1 LARRQSA
8 NENSLAWEMTVNEQD
23 ILDLADRFIT
33 GVQAGDQEGVRACY
47 APDAVIWHN
56 FDGVEQTVDQNMR
69 SLRWFARTLPDRRY
83 RILRRE
89 AIKDG
94 FMQQHVLE
102 ATLPDGTAWAMPA
115 CVVVTVK
122 DGLIAR
128 LDEYLDSAHAAV
140 LQTIG
145 R

>member
-8 NENSLAWEMTVNEQD
+8 GKDREMAVSEQD
-23 ILDLADRFIT
+23 LLELADRFIT
-33 GVQAGDQEGVRACY
+33 AVQAGDQESVLACY

-56 FDGVEQTVDQNMR
+56 FDGVEQTVDQSLR

-102 ATLPDGTAWAMPA
+102 AVLPDGTAWAMPA
-115 CVVVTVK
+115 CVVATVK
-122 DGLIAR
+122 NGLIVR

>member
-1 LARRQSA
+1 
-8 NENSLAWEMTVNEQD
+8 MTMSDED
-23 ILDLADRFIT
+23 ILELADRFLT
-33 GVQAGDQEGVRACY
+33 GVQAGDQEAVHACY

-56 FDGVEQTVDQNMR
+56 FDGIEQTVDQNMR
-69 SLRWFARTLPDRRY
+69 SLRWFVRTLPDRRY
-83 RILRRE
+83 RVLRRE

-94 FMQQHVLE
+94 FVQQHVLE

-122 DGLIAR
+122 DGLIVR

>member
-1 LARRQSA
+1 MSD
-8 NENSLAWEMTVNEQD
+8 ED
-23 ILDLADRFIT
+23 ILELADRFLT
-33 GVQAGDQEGVRACY
+33 GVQAGDQDGVRACY

-56 FDGVEQTVDQNMR
+56 IDGIEQTVDQNMR

-83 RILRRE
+83 RVLRRE

-94 FMQQHVLE
+94 FVQQHVLE
-102 ATLPDGTAWAMPA
+102 ATLPDGTDWAMPA

>member
-1 LARRQSA
+1 MNDA
-8 NENSLAWEMTVNEQD
+8 D
-23 ILDLADRFIT
+23 ILELAERFLA
-33 GVQAGDQEGVRACY
+33 GVQAGDQEAVLACY
-47 APDAVIWHN
+47 ASDAVIWHN

-83 RILRRE
+83 RVLRRE

-102 ATLPDGTAWAMPA
+102 AVLPDGTAWAMPA
-115 CVVVTVK
+115 CVVASVK
-122 DGLIAR
+122 DGRIVR

>member
-8 NENSLAWEMTVNEQD
+8 SKDRETAVSEQD
-23 ILDLADRFIT
+23 ILDLADRFLT
-33 GVQAGDQEGVRACY
+33 GVQAGDQDGVRACY
-47 APDAVIWHN
+47 APDAIIWHN

-69 SLRWFARTLPDRRY
+69 SLRWFARTLRDRRY
-83 RILRRE
+83 RILRRA

-94 FMQQHVLE
+94 FVQQHVLE

-115 CVVVTVK
+115 CVVATVR
-122 DGLIAR
+122 DGLIVR